1 MPLSSCR
8 KSLAAAIQEAHAQ
21 LVDLDA
27 RRAETAKRLEQLKV
41 ELAALAESPPL
52 PCLDTRTSAAPLSIA
67 TPATSA
73 EKVALFRRL
82 FRGRDD
88 VFPVRWVNRKTGRGG
103 YSPSCANEWQRGIC
117 EKPRITCSECP
128 QQAFAPVTDAALL
141 DHLQGRHVM
150 GVYPLLH
157 DETCWFLAVDFDGDA
172 WTDHVHTFV
181 ETCRVH
187 GVEPA
192 VERSRSGHGGHTWF
206 FFASAVQA
214 SVARQFAS
222 YLLTQTMDRRPDLGM
237 QSYDRLFP
245 NQDTMPRGG
254 FGNLIALPLQHDARA
269 LGNTVFVDDESQPH
283 ENQWAY
289 LAARLLLSPDLVDR
303 LAREAVQTGQV
314 LGVRWEGIDDEEDAH
329 APWTRRPSGTRPIAL
344 TGPLPP
350 EVRAVLAQRLY
361 VEKATLPP
369 ALVNRIARLA
379 AFQNPEFYKKQRL
392 RLYTG
397 TTPRVIT
404 CAEQHPQHVS
414 LPRGCLADLEE
425 LLSNLGIRLSLED
438 QRTPGASLNL
448 RFAGQLTDLQGE
460 AFRAALAHDDGVI
473 VAPPGSGKTVLG
485 AAILAA
491 RGRNTLVLVHR
502 QPLLDQWIAR
512 LAAFLELD
520 PKAIGQIRGG
530 KRAPNGRLDVAMLQS
545 LVHDGRVDDLV
556 ATYGHVIV
564 DECHHVPA
572 VTFERVLSEVRAQ
585 FVLGLTATATRR
597 DGHHPILHMQL
608 GPVRFGVDARARAA
622 RAPFV
627 QRVVLR
633 HTAFAGGG
641 LEPDA
646 GIQEL
651 YAALARDE
659 VRNQLILNDVIA
671 VLAEGRS
678 PILLTER
685 TDQLEYFA
693 ERLAGFTPHLIVL
706 RGGMSARR
714 RRQAQDTLAAI
725 PEDQE
730 RLVLATGRYIG
741 EGFDDARLD
750 TLFLALPISWRGT
763 LVQYAGRLQRQ
774 HSGKTEVRVVDYV
787 DGQVPM
793 LRRMF
798 EKRLR
803 GYQALGY
810 EVDVPD
816 AAGRARRRREPKGRH
831 DIALVDA
838 AAAGVLSCSW

>member
-1 MPLSSCR
+1 MNDGRDRDDSRRPDAAR
-8 KSLAAAIQEAHAQ
+8 RESLKAAIQEAHSQ
-21 LVDLDA
+21 LADLDT
-27 RRAETAKRLEQLKV
+27 RRAETAKHLKRLEE
-41 ELAALAESPPL
+41 ELAAVADSSPHPSLETTPL
-52 PCLDTRTSAAPLSIA
+52 PSLYSGG
-67 TPATSA
+67 TPATPA

-88 VFPVRWVNRKTGRGG
+88 VFPVRWVNRKTGRAG
-103 YSPSCANEWQRGIC
+103 YSPSCANEWQRGLC
-117 EKPRITCSECP
+117 EKPRIKCRECP
-128 QQAFAPVTDAALL
+128 QQAFASVTDAALL

-157 DETCWFLAVDFDGDA
+157 DETCWFLAVDFDGDG
-172 WTDHVHTFV
+172 WTDHVHAFV

-187 GVEPA
+187 GLEPA

-206 FFASAVQA
+206 FFASAVRA

-222 YLLTQTMDRRPDLGM
+222 YLLTQTMDQRPELSM
-237 QSYDRLFP
+237 RSYDRLFP

-254 FGNLIALPLQHDARA
+254 FGNLIALPLQHDARE
-269 LGNTVFVDDESQPH
+269 LGNAILVDDESRPY
-283 ENQWAY
+283 EDQWAY
-289 LAARLLLSPDLVDR
+289 LAARPPLSPDLVDR

-329 APWTRRPSGTRPIAL
+329 APWTRRPSGTKPLAL
-344 TGPLPP
+344 TGPFPP
-350 EVRAVLAQRLY
+350 EVRAVIAQRLY
-361 VEKATLPP
+361 VEKETLPP

-392 RLYTG
+392 RFSTG

-414 LPRGCLADLEE
+414 LPRGCLADLEG
-425 LLSNLGIRLSLED
+425 LLSDLGIRLSLED
-438 QRTPGASLNL
+438 QRTSGTPLNL
-448 RFAGQLTDLQGE
+448 RFAGQLTDLQSE

-572 VTFERVLSEVRAQ
+572 VTFERVLSEVKAQ
-585 FVLGLTATATRR
+585 FVLGLTATAKRR

-608 GPVRFGVDARARAA
+608 GPARFGVDTRRRAA

-627 QRVVLR
+627 QRAVLR
-633 HTAFAGGG
+633 HTAFVGGE
-641 LEPDA
+641 LESDA

-651 YAALARDE
+651 YAALVRDE
-659 VRNQLILNDVIA
+659 ARNRLILDDVIA
-671 VLAEGRS
+671 ALAEGRA

-685 TDQLEYFA
+685 TDHLEYFA
-693 ERLAGFTPHLIVL
+693 ERLAGFTPHLVVL

-714 RRQAQDTLAAI
+714 RRQARDTLAAI

-763 LVQYAGRLQRQ
+763 LVQYAGRLQR
-774 HSGKTEVRVVDYV
+774 HHAGKTEVRLVDYV

-798 EKRLR
+798 EKRLG
-803 GYQALGY
+803 GYKALGY
-810 EVDVPD
+810 EVCDSP
-816 AAGRARRRREPKGRH
+816 A
-831 DIALVDA
+831 
-838 AAAGVLSCSW
+838 S